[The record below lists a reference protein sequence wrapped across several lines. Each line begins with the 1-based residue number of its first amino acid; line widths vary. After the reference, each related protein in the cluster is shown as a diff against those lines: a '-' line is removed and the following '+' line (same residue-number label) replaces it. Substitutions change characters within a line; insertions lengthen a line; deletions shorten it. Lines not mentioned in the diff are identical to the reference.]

1 MIIVISWLGCLK
13 GSYIRLSEG
22 KIWMKNFMYTNCT
35 LLNEDIF
42 LIGHLGGFPARMHS
56 DGNIDYYDMMQGF
69 VEKETGVVI
78 DFMDYFQNKVY
89 ALDSKEGNLII
100 FNLQKQE
107 CKYIPLGCRYKSLM
121 NFAVFERY
129 GSDYYIFPK
138 HENSFF
144 IFDTNEEK
152 IRKIKNCPN
161 WWDKIQCAC
170 RVKDSIWILSGD
182 TETLWCYYLSDG
194 EIKVY
199 GLERTIKDCV
209 HAFYDGEAIFFLNR
223 YGIIY
228 IWDINKNEMSE
239 ITDLET
245 EHIECESVSRII
257 HAGNRLI
264 LLPASGNDIKILD
277 LETEKAEIY
286 QDYPKDFIFEKE
298 QITDHTKLLTYDEA
312 KDQCNIMKKSFEQIV
327 ARQQRKGI
335 ASIINGVHVIP
346 EVLNGIAENN
356 NIVYINLYVTNER
369 EIYERISNRDPVSYM
384 LDYIPLIFET
394 NKDLYLNTK
403 KISSHCNYIFNV
415 DVTGLSI
422 ADVINKIIMYIKSRT
437 EKK

>member
-152 IRKIKNCPN
+152 IRKIKNCSN

-298 QITDHTKLLTYDEA
+298 KYKFYGYCEDETSYIFAMCFGNYFLKIDKNSGKLAWIKPITDLLG
-312 KDQCNIMKKSFEQIV
+312 KKAVEFM
-327 ARQQRKGI
+327 RKQ
-335 ASIINGVHVIP
+335 
-346 EVLNGIAENN
+346 
-356 NIVYINLYVTNER
+356 
-369 EIYERISNRDPVSYM
+369 EIYEEI
-384 LDYIPLIFET
+384 LDITDLLEINLPDIYEDDKALIGKEI
-394 NKDLYLNTK
+394 YR
-403 KISSHCNYIFNV
+403 CMEMR
-415 DVTGLSI
+415 G
-422 ADVINKIIMYIKSRT
+422 
-437 EKK
+437 

>member
-152 IRKIKNCPN
+152 IRKIKNCSN

-298 QITDHTKLLTYDEA
+298 KYKFYGYCEDETSYIFAMCFGNYFLKIDKNSGKLAWIKPITDLLG
-312 KDQCNIMKKSFEQIV
+312 KKAVEFM
-327 ARQQRKGI
+327 RKQ
-335 ASIINGVHVIP
+335 VIY
-346 EVLNGIAENN
+346 EEILDITDLLE
-356 NIVYINLYVTNER
+356 INLQDIYEDDKALIGK
-369 EIYERISNRDPVSYM
+369 EIYRCM
-384 LDYIPLIFET
+384 ET
-394 NKDLYLNTK
+394 R
-403 KISSHCNYIFNV
+403 
-415 DVTGLSI
+415 G
-422 ADVINKIIMYIKSRT
+422 
-437 EKK
+437 

>member
-1 MIIVISWLGCLK
+1 
-13 GSYIRLSEG
+13 
-22 KIWMKNFMYTNCT
+22 MKNFMYTNCT

-42 LIGHLGGFPARMHS
+42 LIGHLGGFPAKMHS

-100 FNLQKQE
+100 FNLHKQE

-138 HENSFF
+138 YENSFF

-152 IRKIKNCPN
+152 IREIKNCSN

-182 TETLWCYYLSDG
+182 TETLWCYYLPDG

-264 LLPASGNDIKILD
+264 LLPACGNDIKILD
-277 LETEKAEIY
+277 LETEKAETY

-298 QITDHTKLLTYDEA
+298 KYKFYGYCEDETSYIFAMCFGNYFLKIDKNSGKLAWIKPITDLLG
-312 KDQCNIMKKSFEQIV
+312 KKAVEFM
-327 ARQQRKGI
+327 RKQ
-335 ASIINGVHVIP
+335 VIY
-346 EVLNGIAENN
+346 EEILEITDLLE
-356 NIVYINLYVTNER
+356 INLPDMYEDVKALIGK
-369 EIYERISNRDPVSYM
+369 EIYRCM
-384 LDYIPLIFET
+384 ET
-394 NKDLYLNTK
+394 R
-403 KISSHCNYIFNV
+403 
-415 DVTGLSI
+415 G
-422 ADVINKIIMYIKSRT
+422 
-437 EKK
+437 